1 VFTFTTKQKVV
12 GGGAVVLGAFLLY
25 AAHNDQSGGTGVGTS
40 RPCTVTVIADQ
51 LNVRSSP
58 DDNATVVQTFTKG
71 AVVSADQ
78 TILNDFRQLAPG
90 RWAAREYL
98 DPTPGSDCG

>member
-1 VFTFTTKQKVV
+1 VFTTKQKVV
-12 GGGAVVLGAFLLY
+12 GGGVVVVGAFLLF
-25 AAHNDQSGGTGVGTS
+25 AAHNDQTGGTGLTASG
-40 RPCTVTVIADQ
+40 PCMVTVTADQ

-58 DDNATVVQTFTKG
+58 DDNATVVQTFSKG

-78 TILNDFRQLAPG
+78 IIRNGYRQLTPG

>member
-1 VFTFTTKQKVV
+1 MFTTKQKVV
-12 GGGAVVLGAFLLY
+12 GGGAVVVGAFLLF
-25 AAHNDQSGGTGVGTS
+25 AAHNEQSGGTGLGAS
-40 RPCTVTVIADQ
+40 GPCMMTVTADQ

-58 DDNATVVQTFTKG
+58 DNNATVVQTFPKG

-78 TILNDFRQLAPG
+78 TIRNDFRQLTPG

-98 DPTPGSDCG
+98 NPTPGSDCG